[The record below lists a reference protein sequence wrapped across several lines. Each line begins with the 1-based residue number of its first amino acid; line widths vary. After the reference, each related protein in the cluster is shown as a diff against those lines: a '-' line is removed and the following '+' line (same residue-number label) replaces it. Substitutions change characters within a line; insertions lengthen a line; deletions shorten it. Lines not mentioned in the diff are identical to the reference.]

1 MEPHATIL
9 VVDDDDDLRQTFAGE
24 LSEEGYQVAEA
35 RHGGEALD
43 YLETHPA
50 PDAIFLDLM
59 MPVMDGV
66 EFLNARGKDRKKA
79 RIPVFVFTARG
90 DIPWELPV
98 QRIFR
103 KPLDLPRVLEAL
115 DTVA

>member
-1 MEPHATIL
+1 VEPRGTIL

-24 LSEEGYQVAEA
+24 LSSEGYEVAEA
-35 RHGGEALD
+35 RHGAEALD
-43 YLETHPA
+43 YLQSHPP

-66 EFLNARGKDRKKA
+66 EFLNARGKDREKA
-79 RIPVFVFTARG
+79 SIPVFVFTARG
-90 DIPWELPV
+90 DIPWTLPV

-115 DTVA
+115 DAVA